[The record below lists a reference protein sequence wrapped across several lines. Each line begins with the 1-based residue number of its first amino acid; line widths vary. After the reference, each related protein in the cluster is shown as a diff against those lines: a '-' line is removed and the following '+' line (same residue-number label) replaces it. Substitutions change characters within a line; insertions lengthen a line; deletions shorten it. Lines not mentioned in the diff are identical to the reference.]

1 VAVLLG
7 NFLELVVSNS
17 WKWLPLQVV
26 TLAYCMKD
34 LFGITTVF
42 LKIFNFF
49 SFKLIFFIFLDC
61 FDIK

>member
-1 VAVLLG
+1 MAVLLG